1 MAGAHHADSSM
12 WWGQWEATAAYD
24 QRRRYALSM
33 LSPGLLWLLCRKRK
47 ESKGESREPVKEA
60 TTIIKA
66 KDDGGLDEGNSGRG
80 GEK

>member
-1 MAGAHHADSSM
+1 
-12 WWGQWEATAAYD
+12 
-24 QRRRYALSM
+24 M